1 LERTERAGV
10 VPTSVRRV
18 VVASFVGTTIEWHGY
33 FIYGT
38 AALVFPALFF
48 PGFGETAGTILSY
61 TTFAV
66 GFLARPLGGLAF
78 GHYGDKI
85 GRKAVLVLTLPIMGV
100 ATFLVG
106 CLPAYAPIG
115 VAEQRGQV

>member
-1 LERTERAGV
+1 MERTERAGV

-61 TTFAV
+61 TTFA
-66 GFLARPLGGLAF
+66 LAF
-78 GHYGDKI
+78 WRVRWAGSPSGTTGTRSAGK
-85 GRKAVLVLTLPIMGV
+85 P
-100 ATFLVG
+100 
-106 CLPAYAPIG
+106 CWC
-115 VAEQRGQV
+115 